1 MHRGW
6 VYPYNDN
13 TDMQYIR
20 VSKIIK
26 NGTSLAV
33 VIPKEILVALKMQR
47 GDQIAFGIYNEN
59 TLTITKINPQD
70 LKLWKT

>member
-1 MHRGW
+1 
-6 VYPYNDN
+6 
-13 TDMQYIR
+13 MQYIR

-47 GDQIAFGIYNEN
+47 GDQIAFGIYNDN
-59 TLTITKINPQD
+59 TLTITKVNPQD
-70 LKLWKT
+70 LNIWKT

>member
-1 MHRGW
+1 MK
-6 VYPYNDN
+6 
-13 TDMQYIR
+13 YIR

-33 VIPKEILVALKMQR
+33 VIPKEILVALKMER
-47 GDQIAFGIYNEN
+47 GDQIAFGIYNET

-70 LKLWKT
+70 LNIWKT